1 MLILALTI
9 FCYQMFD
16 TYSLKRGNGN
26 HSLCSLKS
34 IIFGVQFVYLMR
46 DNNNKTIS
54 HSSFGELT
62 LLLVPPIN
70 PLVGWKRFKP
80 CCSAHSHTGKKFNTE
95 CTTWYCVYNEV
106 NNCRAECEVFM
117 KLCHLQFHYYKRHT
131 TSSSPTVL
139 IHPVLV
145 HTLFC

>member
-1 MLILALTI
+1 
-9 FCYQMFD
+9 MFD

-62 LLLVPPIN
+62 LLLAPP
-70 PLVGWKRFKP
+70 KP
-80 CCSAHSHTGKKFNTE
+80 TGGMEK
-95 CTTWYCVYNEV
+95 
-106 NNCRAECEVFM
+106 
-117 KLCHLQFHYYKRHT
+117 
-131 TSSSPTVL
+131 
-139 IHPVLV
+139 I
-145 HTLFC
+145 